1 MNGDPCRHRHMQGD
15 KMEKYSRR
23 FVGTT
28 RQEWP
33 QTLLDTVVQAIHRL
47 AFSSD
52 EHGKGKIFLMLLFVL
67 VVCQPWLAYKGI
79 CIFWRSNAVLLSCTR
94 PTLHSDLNIAR
105 SPLFYFLFLEWRIEF
120 GTVCNGTQ
128 TAKKRTMMMKIV
140 LNGTFQTPTQSIK
153 AWASSFNCE
162 SFKLQQPRNSHCSS
176 VEDSGGVDDDKAHKH
191 LQFYIHSHIHS
202 MHPKPFPA
210 LSA

>member
-79 CIFWRSNAVLLSCTR
+79 CIF
-94 PTLHSDLNIAR
+94 
-105 SPLFYFLFLEWRIEF
+105 
-120 GTVCNGTQ
+120 
-128 TAKKRTMMMKIV
+128 
-140 LNGTFQTPTQSIK
+140 
-153 AWASSFNCE
+153 
-162 SFKLQQPRNSHCSS
+162 
-176 VEDSGGVDDDKAHKH
+176 
-191 LQFYIHSHIHS
+191 
-202 MHPKPFPA
+202 
-210 LSA
+210 